1 MIQPPKTE
9 FSIYEEREKLGRA
22 VSNSSRWVALYM
34 DIMLNCSEIL
44 LRTERD
50 PFGCF
55 PKFELL
61 LMSQTSVSP
70 CVCIY
75 VWEL

>member
-1 MIQPPKTE
+1 MRK
-9 FSIYEEREKLGRA
+9 EKNWGEQHQTVLDG
-22 VSNSSRWVALYM
+22 VALYM

-70 CVCIY
+70 CICIY

>member
-1 MIQPPKTE
+1 MIQQPKTE

-55 PKFELL
+55 PKF
-61 LMSQTSVSP
+61 
-70 CVCIY
+70 
-75 VWEL
+75 